1 MKKPAILLLACFA
14 ILACI
19 SLAPAKDN
27 LGDKLDKL
35 FDKAGNKTKKVV
47 DKVEAKVNAKLDEWI
62 GEPTVAI
69 AGEPDGNELTLVD
82 NHQTKAIVICSA
94 PEKSVEK
101 QAADDLVK
109 YIKLMTGVEV
119 ARAGTAAEVADA
131 LKMDADHPLIVIG
144 SAALKADPD
153 LQRELDKVA
162 KKSPTLRADAIV
174 LKRKGNRV
182 YVAGNHDESHYY
194 AVAELLSRW
203 GCRWY
208 LPSEFGECIPE
219 VSALKVGKLNY
230 AFGSPFEVREFWIS
244 WNGESAGQRDFQLR
258 NFMNNQGV
266 SGGHILASYTKDLI
280 PPGKTQ
286 WNIPIADAKT
296 AEHVANHPE
305 VQKNFAAGKDFSLG
319 MEDGLYE
326 SDSKRDAELQAG
338 LTDKYF
344 ISNTLTDN
352 FMELYNQVA
361 QRLLAKYPNSKSH
374 IGFLAY
380 SNITIPPQ
388 RQIVAA
394 KPLVASLAPIDID
407 PNHGMDDARFPS
419 VREYKEMVYRWSEV
433 MQGRVFIYDYDQGM
447 LVWRDLPNPSIGA
460 VKQNM
465 KIYRDAGILGVSTE
479 SRLAIATTFLNLY
492 VRGQTMWN
500 PDVDVDALLADFY
513 PKFYGPAAEPMSR
526 YWGRLFKAWDDT
538 IVTEH
543 EFFVIPAIY
552 TPELVE
558 ALRKDLTEAEETM
571 KDASR
576 RLNHP
581 PRDWKKYEERMR
593 FTRLSFNL
601 IDQYT
606 EMWHAAATEGDYKK
620 AVAWG
625 DKAVATRMEL
635 GTMNNTF
642 TTRVIPTM
650 PAPETKE
657 GGPAWLL
664 GEVEQYRKLAELTD
678 GPKGKLIMKLPV
690 DWSYRRDPHDTGV
703 VSGFAYKPADLSYWK
718 EHGQELVGYA
728 RKDYPTT
735 QWEMIRTDLYPQAQ
749 GILHPD
755 GQSFTGNHWYKTTL
769 KLDASQ
775 AQGKLHVRF
784 PGIFN
789 SSWLYVNGYLVSYR
803 PQLPLWWAND
813 YGFEWD
819 VDVTGKLK
827 AGENTITVRCLNPHH
842 FGGMYRRPFVYRE
855 N

>member
-1 MKKPAILLLACFA
+1 MKKLGLLFGCVAL
-14 ILACI
+14 LACI
-19 SLAPAKDN
+19 SLAFAKDG

-35 FDKAGNKTKKVV
+35 FDKAGDKTKKAV
-47 DKVEAKVNAKLDEWI
+47 DQAEAKLNAKLDKWV

-69 AGEPDGNELTLVD
+69 AGEPGGNELTLVD
-82 NHQTKAIVICSA
+82 QGKTKTIVVCSA
-94 PEKSVEK
+94 AQKTAER
-101 QAADDLVK
+101 QAADDLAK
-109 YIKLMTGVEV
+109 YIKLMTGADV
-119 ARAGTAAEVADA
+119 ARASTEAEVADA
-131 LKMDADHPLIVIG
+131 LAMDKDHPLIIVG
-144 SAALKADPD
+144 AAALKADPD
-153 LQRELDKVA
+153 LQKSLDKAA

-174 LKRKGNRV
+174 LKRQGNRV
-182 YVAGNHDESHYY
+182 YAAGNHDEAHYY
-194 AVAELLSRW
+194 AVADLLTRW

-208 LPSEFGECIPE
+208 LPGEFGECIPE
-219 VSALKVGKLNY
+219 VSTLKVGRLDY
-230 AFGSPFEVREFWIS
+230 AYGSPFEVRGFWIS
-244 WNGESAGQRDFQLR
+244 WNGEQEGRKEFSLR
-258 NFMNNQGV
+258 NMMNDVQV
-266 SGGHILASYTKDLI
+266 SGGHALGQYTADLA
-280 PPGKTQ
+280 PAGKTM
-286 WNIPIADAKT
+286 WNIPIADDAT
-296 AEHVANHPE
+296 AEHVANHPG
-305 VQKNFAAGKDFSLG
+305 VQKQFAQGEDFTLG
-319 MEDGLYE
+319 MEDGLYQ

-344 ISNTLTDN
+344 LSSTLTDN
-352 FMELYNQVA
+352 FMVFYNNVA
-361 QRLLAKYPNSKSH
+361 QRLMAKYPDSKSH

-388 RQIVAA
+388 REIIAA

-407 PNHGMDDARFPS
+407 PNHGMDDTRFPS
-419 VREYKEMVYRWSEV
+419 VQEYKAMVYRWSEV

-460 VKQNM
+460 VAQNM
-465 KIYRDAGILGVSTE
+465 RHYRDAGILGVNTE

-500 PDVDVDALLADFY
+500 PDVGVDALLADFY
-513 PKFYGPAAEPMSR
+513 PRFYGPAAEPMSR

-558 ALRKDLTEAEETM
+558 ALRKDLTEAEKAMEAAAG
-571 KDASR
+571 KASGV
-576 RLNHP
+576 
-581 PRDWKKYEERMR
+581 RDWKKFQERMK

-606 EMWHAAATEGDYKK
+606 GMWNAAATEGDYKK
-620 AVAWG
+620 AVALG
-625 DKAVATRMEL
+625 EKAAATRLEL
-635 GTMNNTF
+635 GAMNTTF
-642 TTRVIPTM
+642 TTRIIPTM
-650 PAPETKE
+650 PVPEDKA
-657 GGPAWLL
+657 GGPAWML
-664 GEVEQYRKLAELTD
+664 GEIEQYRKLAEFTD
-678 GPKGKLIMKLPV
+678 GTKGKLIARLPV
-690 DWSYRRDPHDTGV
+690 EWAYRRDPHDTGV
-703 VSGFAYKPADLSYWK
+703 PSGFAYTPTDLTYWK
-718 EHGQELVGYA
+718 EHGKELTGYA

-755 GQSFTGNHWYKTTL
+755 GQSFTGNHWYKTTIN
-769 KLDASQ
+769 LDANQ
-775 AQGKLHVRF
+775 TQGKLHVRF

-803 PQLPLWWAND
+803 PQGGMWWMND

-819 VDVTGKLK
+819 ADVSGKLK
-827 AGENTITVRCLNPHH
+827 PGENTITVRCLNPHH